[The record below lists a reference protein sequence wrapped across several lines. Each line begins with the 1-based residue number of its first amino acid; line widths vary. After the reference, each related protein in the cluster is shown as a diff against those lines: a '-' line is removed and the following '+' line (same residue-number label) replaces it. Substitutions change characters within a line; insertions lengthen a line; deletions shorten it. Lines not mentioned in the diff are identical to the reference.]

1 MLILL
6 LFFFPCVPPYPKP
19 FFVQV
24 AHAKQLPKLNED
36 EGDSAAVGNGGQEME
51 IGDGATAGG
60 PAATSG
66 YFSVGAGEDWR
77 QSKLD

>member
-6 LFFFPCVPPYPKP
+6 LFFFPVYPLTPNP
-19 FFVQV
+19 FLS
-24 AHAKQLPKLNED
+24 KLPTQLPKLNED

>member
-6 LFFFPCVPPYPKP
+6 LFFSLCTPYPKP

-24 AHAKQLPKLNED
+24 AHAKQLPKLNVD